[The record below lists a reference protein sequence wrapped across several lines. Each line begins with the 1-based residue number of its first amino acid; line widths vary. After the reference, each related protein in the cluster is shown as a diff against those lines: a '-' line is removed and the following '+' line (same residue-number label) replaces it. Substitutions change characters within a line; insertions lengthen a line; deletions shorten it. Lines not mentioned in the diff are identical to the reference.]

1 MNAVIAFTPILA
13 VLAVRG
19 ACYLHRV
26 GIRRAWLRLTLRLW
40 SWRTYGLP
48 GTSRRKG
55 HKP

>member
-1 MNAVIAFTPILA
+1 VNAVIAFTPILA